1 MSNRLRVV
9 HYPKMPCNPFY
20 YEVADVIQAYVVK
33 DALAEQS
40 LFLEK
45 EGIVTDYS
53 NAIYVQEANGF
64 GGWVDYYNEEHDMDF
79 DEYCVYLGA
88 QGLKELIS
96 KNPTTVQDIVDAHPE
111 DFENFGS
118 DLH

>member
-9 HYPKMPCNPFY
+9 HYPTMPCNPFY
-20 YEVADVIQAYVVK
+20 YEVANVEQAYVVK
-33 DALAEQS
+33 DALAEQT

-45 EGIVTDYS
+45 EGIIGDYS
-53 NAIYVQEANGF
+53 NALYVQEANGF

-79 DEYCVYLGA
+79 EEYCAHLGIS
-88 QGLKELIS
+88 GLQKIICNEC
-96 KNPTTVQDIVDAHPE
+96 TTVQDIVDAHPE

-118 DLH
+118 DIH